1 MVVAISG
8 TISSGNSCNKA
19 LLNGIQNYPN
29 GSLINGVRL
38 MKILWA
44 ICVVF
49 GAIGFVQGI
58 VGVFGAVSAPQQAA
72 GAAMGVAWAVIPY
85 CIVRA
90 IQQMRPQEVV
100 IKKED

>member
-1 MVVAISG
+1 
-8 TISSGNSCNKA
+8 
-19 LLNGIQNYPN
+19 
-29 GSLINGVRL
+29 

-49 GAIGFVQGI
+49 GVIGFVQGI
-58 VGVFGAVSAPQQAA
+58 IEVFGAVSAPQQAA

-90 IQQMRPQEVV
+90 IQ
-100 IKKED
+100 

>member
-1 MVVAISG
+1 
-8 TISSGNSCNKA
+8 
-19 LLNGIQNYPN
+19 
-29 GSLINGVRL
+29 

-72 GAAMGVAWAVIPY
+72 GAAMGVAWAVLHCPGHTADAAA
-85 CIVRA
+85 RSG
-90 IQQMRPQEVV
+90 
-100 IKKED
+100 D